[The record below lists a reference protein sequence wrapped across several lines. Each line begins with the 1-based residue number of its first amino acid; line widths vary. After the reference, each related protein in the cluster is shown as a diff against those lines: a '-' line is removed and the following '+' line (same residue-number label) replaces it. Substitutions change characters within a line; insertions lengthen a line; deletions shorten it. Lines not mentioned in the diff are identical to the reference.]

1 MRVFRSP
8 FAIFRSASLMKFLF
22 SLLLL
27 LSVARISQAQTT
39 LKAGTYRNLESTPLV
54 LDTGDFVL
62 VNVEIR
68 STDPRQTFLLDARKA
83 RSLRLDHCRL
93 LGRDGQTGIL
103 LSCPLILGHSRF
115 EHLDTALQWKGTE
128 TRELRLYRNQFENN
142 RVAIDL
148 ENVGKKDP
156 LYVSLSLKCNE
167 FRPRKDSSGTGL
179 RIGQRLVPGYTYAEV
194 FIPGRI
200 GGNGHDFYSGNDYP
214 NGNRW
219 PEIRPGQDWI
229 SIENLGPRELAYTA
243 YRNEEPTPLKG
254 AVFWQ
259 QEPSSGIWKLDA
271 GTVTDT
277 CVYAA
282 QQPKGQRNPM
292 VCEQLV
298 DEQPFLL
305 PTHIR
310 AAKGQKAPADSLS
323 VAWQELE
330 IRREAKKAI
339 LRVYVPR
346 NNRGVH
352 LQYLSAGSEV
362 LQTNLLART
371 GWLEVELD
379 LALLEPG
386 AYKYRLYTVGKVLT
400 LRDWTW

>member
-1 MRVFRSP
+1 
-8 FAIFRSASLMKFLF
+8 MKFLF
-22 SLLLL
+22 SLLLIFACL
-27 LSVARISQAQTT
+27 QISMAQSL
-39 LKAGTYRNLESTPLV
+39 LKAGTYRNLETAPLV

-68 STDPRQTFLLDARKA
+68 AADKNQPILLDARKA

-93 LGRDGQTGIL
+93 LGREGQTGL
-103 LSCPLILGHSRF
+103 LISGDLRLGHCRF
-115 EHLDTALQWKGTE
+115 EHLDTALKWEGTE
-128 TRELRLYRNQFENN
+128 TRELKVYRNQFENN

-200 GGNGHDFYSGNDYP
+200 GGNGHDYYSGNDYP

-219 PEIRPGQDWI
+219 PEIRPGQRWI
-229 SIENLGPRELAYTA
+229 SIENLGSGELAYAA

-259 QEPSSGIWKLDA
+259 QEPSSGRWRLET
-271 GTVTDT
+271 GTATDT

-310 AAKGQKAPADSLS
+310 PAKGQKAPADTLS
-323 VAWQELE
+323 VSWQELE

-379 LALLEPG
+379 LAFLEPG

-400 LRDWTW
+400 LRDWSW